1 MIHMY
6 RELSV
11 KRGAHRYT
19 NSLISLYISWVFPLI
34 TRASE
39 SAVSSVSMCQSSLC
53 LVYFSLLYVFG
64 PLWHAHSFTYY
75 PPCPCVFVFS
85 LFFSS
90 LCSYHAASFF
100 SLLIIIQVVLSFPCF
115 HFPLFLSVLSFAD
128 MIHLYC
134 ICFLSS
140 SFVTLRLPPTLP
152 HCLMRDEDL
161 GVRIVRSLNSS
172 PGPSPGNAV
181 SVFFFLFKI
190 VFTSFHFLICFHHSV
205 ITVFC
210 QPVINGPAER
220 FRLSAC
226 GCVYAGVHVCIY
238 ARQCVRE
245 EMHGHSDP
253 IIVIRFDLYKGKN
266 TAELHLD
273 FQIKRC
279 YTSIRVCKKPM
290 EE

>member
-1 MIHMY
+1 MY

-39 SAVSSVSMCQSSLC
+39 SALSSVSMCQSSLC

-115 HFPLFLSVLSFAD
+115 HFPLFFPTSFFCRHDSFLLYLLSFIFFCHPAPPSNPPP
-128 MIHLYC
+128 
-134 ICFLSS
+134 LSHE
-140 SFVTLRLPPTLP
+140 R
-152 HCLMRDEDL
+152 R
-161 GVRIVRSLNSS
+161 G
-172 PGPSPGNAV
+172 PGCEN
-181 SVFFFLFKI
+181 
-190 VFTSFHFLICFHHSV
+190 C
-205 ITVFC
+205 
-210 QPVINGPAER
+210 
-220 FRLSAC
+220 
-226 GCVYAGVHVCIY
+226 
-238 ARQCVRE
+238 
-245 EMHGHSDP
+245 
-253 IIVIRFDLYKGKN
+253 
-266 TAELHLD
+266 
-273 FQIKRC
+273 
-279 YTSIRVCKKPM
+279 
-290 EE
+290 

>member
-1 MIHMY
+1 MTCTQFY
-6 RELSV
+6 LLS
-11 KRGAHRYT
+11 
-19 NSLISLYISWVFPLI
+19 PL
-34 TRASE
+34 
-39 SAVSSVSMCQSSLC
+39 SLC
-53 LVYFSLLYVFG
+53 FCFQSLF
-64 PLWHAHSFTYY
+64 F
-75 PPCPCVFVFS
+75 FS
-85 LFFSS
+85 LFLPRSLLLFPSNHHPSCPQFPLLSFPTFS
-90 LCSYHAASFF
+90 LCSFFCRHDSF
-100 SLLIIIQVVLSFPCF
+100 LLYLLSFIFFCHPAPPSNPP
-115 HFPLFLSVLSFAD
+115 PLS
-128 MIHLYC
+128 HERRGPGC
-134 ICFLSS
+134 ENC
-140 SFVTLRLPPTLP
+140 
-152 HCLMRDEDL
+152 
-161 GVRIVRSLNSS
+161 LNSS

-190 VFTSFHFLICFHHSV
+190 VFTSFYFLICFHHSV

-253 IIVIRFDLYKGKN
+253 IIVIRFDLYEGKN

-279 YTSIRVCKKPM
+279 YTSIRVCKNPM

>member
-1 MIHMY
+1 MTCTQFY
-6 RELSV
+6 LLS
-11 KRGAHRYT
+11 
-19 NSLISLYISWVFPLI
+19 PL
-34 TRASE
+34 
-39 SAVSSVSMCQSSLC
+39 SLC
-53 LVYFSLLYVFG
+53 FCFQSLF
-64 PLWHAHSFTYY
+64 F
-75 PPCPCVFVFS
+75 FS
-85 LFFSS
+85 LFLPHSLLLFPSNNHPSCPQFPLLSFPTFS
-90 LCSYHAASFF
+90 LCSFFCRHDSF
-100 SLLIIIQVVLSFPCF
+100 LLYLLSFIFFC
-115 HFPLFLSVLSFAD
+115 H
-128 MIHLYC
+128 
-134 ICFLSS
+134 
-140 SFVTLRLPPTLP
+140 LRLPPTLP
-152 HCLMRDEDL
+152 HCLMREEDL

-172 PGPSPGNAV
+172 PRPSPGNAV
-181 SVFFFLFKI
+181 SVLFLFFKI

-253 IIVIRFDLYKGKN
+253 IIVIRFDLYEGKT

-290 EE
+290 GEKA